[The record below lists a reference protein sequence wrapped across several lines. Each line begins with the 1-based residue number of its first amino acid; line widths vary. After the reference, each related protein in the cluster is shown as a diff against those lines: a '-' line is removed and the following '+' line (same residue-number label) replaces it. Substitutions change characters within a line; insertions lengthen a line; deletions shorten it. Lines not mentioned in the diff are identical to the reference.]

1 MANNNFV
8 LLYFPGGGHS
18 IDVIDSG
25 SGSDFASGDCVRI
38 LFDGSDYHLR
48 NVTSTSID
56 VGGMD
61 ELRMGEGEIIVKKT
75 FNSHFLSI
83 CITLAC

>member
-1 MANNNFV
+1 M
-8 LLYFPGGGHS
+8 
-18 IDVIDSG
+18 
-25 SGSDFASGDCVRI
+25 RI

-61 ELRMGEGEIIVKKT
+61 ELRMGEGEIIVK
-75 FNSHFLSI
+75 NIQLSHFKHLHYSSLL
-83 CITLAC
+83 TLHR